1 MFKRLRQISQRVT
14 NRLAKLS
21 TWPQR
26 EREGVSEAT
35 RQRSKVRAQARNTL
49 PGKSGVEPD
58 DRARKMPQRAR
69 TEAIPTEQIRSERT
83 RVERTRSE
91 RTRAGRSRPERTG
104 LERTGPERAGPELEE
119 NDFRERK
126 ELEVASETNGKKRM
140 AKLRRSAGQGVK
152 TLSAKKS
159 AKKDLAKASSAK
171 PAAKNAAAKKTA
183 AKKAV
188 PAKSKTTG
196 AVKAKSSA
204 DGKSSAAKSVDK
216 APAAKPEAWKT
227 AAVKAS
233 RSDESN
239 SKLKSAVKPAAAK
252 GAAAPIAASPVSQKL
267 GKADVPTPA
276 PRPSMKSPAAGSN
289 PTRGKA
295 MPPNAEKFNKASE
308 ASIVETMTAPES
320 EAAPVKLRQDPD
332 PDRVAEKK
340 KKKDDFKI
348 DRNGDL
354 VAQWEALREKTKL
367 IKPLNYKMSES
378 FEARIPIMHKVLGW
392 GFVIS
397 NQNDR
402 LEVLFKDGIR
412 NLISNYKG

>member
-171 PAAKNAAAKKTA
+171 PAAKKSA

-216 APAAKPEAWKT
+216 APAAKPEASKT

-295 MPPNAEKFNKASE
+295 MPPNAEKFNNASE